1 MRYRAG
7 TKVGVFNRM
16 KEGWERSE
24 ESKPG
29 HRFQDRYLRC
39 QRSSS
44 GRVRAGMIVSSAGG
58 IFNVLGVSSPYRAV
72 PGP

>member
-16 KEGWERSE
+16 KKGWKRSE

-29 HRFQDRYLRC
+29 HRFQDRYLRR

-44 GRVRAGMIVSSAGG
+44 GRVRAGMIVTSARA
-58 IFNVLGVSSPYRAV
+58 IFNVLGGIVAV